1 MLPGTMLL
9 GQVRVFMVKLRED
22 AYQCLV
28 QAPEQVKSLQLRICT
43 FSETWAAANIYFINQ
58 RLTP

>member
-9 GQVRVFMVKLRED
+9 GQVQVRVFMVKLRED

-28 QAPEQVKSLQLRICT
+28 QAPE
-43 FSETWAAANIYFINQ
+43 
-58 RLTP
+58 